1 MYVKNKNFESL
12 GIVAGAILGVAA
24 VGIALYFTESL
35 LSALL
40 GPAGIVLGDLAG
52 RAIERI

>member
-12 GIVAGAILGVAA
+12 GIVAGALLGALA
-24 VGIALYFTESL
+24 VGIILYFTENL
-35 LSALL
+35 LSVFL
-40 GPAGIVLGDLAG
+40 GPVGIVIGDLAG

>member
-12 GIVAGAILGVAA
+12 GIVAGALLGALA
-24 VGIALYFTESL
+24 VGIILYFTENLFSVF
-35 LSALL
+35 L
-40 GPAGIVLGDLAG
+40 GPVGIVLGALAR